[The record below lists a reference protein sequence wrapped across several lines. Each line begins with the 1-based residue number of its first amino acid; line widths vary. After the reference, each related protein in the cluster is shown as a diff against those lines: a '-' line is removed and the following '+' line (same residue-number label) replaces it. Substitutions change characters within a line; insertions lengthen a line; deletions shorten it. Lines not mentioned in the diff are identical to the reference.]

1 MAEAG
6 LAGFEFNSWYGVWA
20 PKGIPADVATKVNTL
35 IQETMRDAAI
45 VKRLRT
51 TLIEPVAESID
62 DTKKFIRSEIV
73 RAGDL
78 LKSVNFQP
86 S

>member
-1 MAEAG
+1 
-6 LAGFEFNSWYGVWA
+6 
-20 PKGIPADVATKVNTL
+20 
-35 IQETMRDAAI
+35 MRDPAI
-45 VKRLRT
+45 VKRLTT

-62 DTKKFIRSEIV
+62 ETKKFIRSEIV
-73 RAGDL
+73 RATDL